1 MCYNGAM
8 DVPALFGDKL
18 ICTHLNDNLGQT
30 DPNEITWLDDAH
42 LLPFDG
48 IADWQGITDRL
59 ARINYAGELT
69 FELTLASKPGR
80 NTHDRY
86 KDLTLDT
93 YFELVYAKAMQFA
106 QLLK

>member
-1 MCYNGAM
+1 M

-30 DPNEITWLDDAH
+30 DPKEVTWLDDAH

-48 IADWQGITDRL
+48 IADWQGIADRL

-80 NTHDRY
+80 NTHDIY
-86 KDLTLDT
+86 KELTPET
-93 YFELVYAKAMQFA
+93 YYKLVYEKAVQFA
-106 QLLK
+106 QMIDR